1 MWARWEKW
9 LRGREWLVLILIG
22 VVVIRIPTLFE
33 PYWYGDEGIY
43 LTVGQAMRQGVK
55 LYRQIHDN
63 KPPLLYLVSALAGG
77 SLFWFRFLAGA
88 WNVATVVVFAGTF
101 DIIFGKENRSWKYGA
116 IITFGLITN
125 LPLLEGNIANAENF
139 FLLPVLAAFAILGKE
154 RITSAGI
161 WWAGILIGL
170 GALFKVPALLEA
182 GVWPIYW
189 LIETLNKKLGWG
201 DWWKRCIILGLAA
214 LLPLILTVGYYQFT
228 GSGTNYLSA
237 IVGQNISYLST
248 WKEGGAGGGIFGVKG
263 RAAVAV
269 VLIAGIV
276 VVNKRLKKQAII
288 VGTWWIV
295 TLFAA
300 LLSGRPYPHYLL
312 QMAGVLTCGIVILA
326 SGKRWERGLVTIL
339 IVVFAG
345 AITFFRF
352 WVYPVAGYYL
362 NFAKWV
368 IGRQTKQEYF
378 AWFGPGVLR
387 NYRISGIIAAGS
399 KPSDRIF
406 VWGDEPMIYALTR
419 RLPAT
424 KYMAKY
430 HVESFAAQ
438 DRTIEEVES
447 NNPRYIVTFSDMREL
462 PGLAQLIL
470 SKYLL
475 EEKVDDVRIYRQM
488 VGLTYI
494 PIMR

>member
-1 MWARWEKW
+1 
-9 LRGREWLVLILIG
+9 
-22 VVVIRIPTLFE
+22 
-33 PYWYGDEGIY
+33 
-43 LTVGQAMRQGVK
+43 
-55 LYRQIHDN
+55 
-63 KPPLLYLVSALAGG
+63 
-77 SLFWFRFLAGA
+77 
-88 WNVATVVVFAGTF
+88 
-101 DIIFGKENRSWKYGA
+101 
-116 IITFGLITN
+116 
-125 LPLLEGNIANAENF
+125 
-139 FLLPVLAAFAILGKE
+139 
-154 RITSAGI
+154 
-161 WWAGILIGL
+161 
-170 GALFKVPALLEA
+170 
-182 GVWPIYW
+182 
-189 LIETLNKKLGWG
+189 
-201 DWWKRCIILGLAA
+201 
-214 LLPLILTVGYYQFT
+214 
-228 GSGTNYLSA
+228 
-237 IVGQNISYLST
+237 
-248 WKEGGAGGGIFGVKG
+248 
-263 RAAVAV
+263 VAV

-312 QMAGVLTCGIVILA
+312 QMAGVLTCGAVILA
-326 SGKRWERGLVTIL
+326 SGKRWERGLVAIL